1 MCKEEQ
7 VKGISMKNS
16 FTKFLAVIFL
26 VSLSGI
32 FTACGNDKK
41 SAAESKEKIKIVTTI
56 YPIYEWVKNIVQDK
70 ADVQLLISSGTDLH
84 SWQPAMKDI
93 ALITGD
99 DTDLFIYNGGESDF
113 WVKKLIPK
121 MEANGVQYF
130 SVMKENVALLE
141 PMGEHHHERD
151 EYDEYAHDEDG
162 DHDEYA
168 HDEDHDEADDHDEA
182 EEFDPDEYDEHIW
195 LSVKRMPLFV
205 NSLAEKIAEVDE
217 ANADFYLSNAHSY
230 ASECSASYKKY
241 SEHIEN
247 LSNKTIVIADRNPFV
262 YLASDLGLEVYA
274 AFHGC
279 SADSEASFD
288 VVVGL
293 VNVIEE
299 KNIGV
304 VVCCDVKNRIAET
317 IDSNVKSRKLDIVVL
332 DSMQAKISDDRNYNS
347 IMIENL
353 EKIKKILST
362 E

>member
-168 HDEDHDEADDHDEA
+168 HDEA

-241 SEHIEN
+241 SEQIEN

>member
-1 MCKEEQ
+1 
-7 VKGISMKNS
+7 
-16 FTKFLAVIFL
+16 
-26 VSLSGI
+26 
-32 FTACGNDKK
+32 
-41 SAAESKEKIKIVTTI
+41 
-56 YPIYEWVKNIVQDK
+56 
-70 ADVQLLISSGTDLH
+70 
-84 SWQPAMKDI
+84 
-93 ALITGD
+93 
-99 DTDLFIYNGGESDF
+99 
-113 WVKKLIPK
+113 
-121 MEANGVQYF
+121 
-130 SVMKENVALLE
+130 
-141 PMGEHHHERD
+141 
-151 EYDEYAHDEDG
+151 
-162 DHDEYA
+162 
-168 HDEDHDEADDHDEA
+168 
-182 EEFDPDEYDEHIW
+182 
-195 LSVKRMPLFV
+195 MPLFV

-241 SEHIEN
+241 SEQIEN

>member
-1 MCKEEQ
+1 
-7 VKGISMKNS
+7 MKNS

-151 EYDEYAHDEDG
+151 EYDEYAHDED
-162 DHDEYA
+162 
-168 HDEDHDEADDHDEA
+168 HDEDGDHDEA

-217 ANADFYLSNAHSY
+217 VNADLYLSNAHSY

-241 SEHIEN
+241 SEQIEN

>member
-1 MCKEEQ
+1 
-7 VKGISMKNS
+7 MKNS

-26 VSLSGI
+26 VSLTGI

-41 SAAESKEKIKIVTTI
+41 SAAESKEKIQIVTTI

-84 SWQPAMKDI
+84 SWQPTMKDI
-93 ALITGD
+93 ALITGY

-162 DHDEYA
+162 EY
-168 HDEDHDEADDHDEA
+168 DEA

-230 ASECSASYKKY
+230 AAECSAAYKKY
-241 SEHIEN
+241 SEQIEN

-262 YLASDLGLEVYA
+262 YLAFDLGLEVYA

-293 VNVIEE
+293 VKVIEE

>member
-1 MCKEEQ
+1 
-7 VKGISMKNS
+7 MKNS

-26 VSLSGI
+26 FSFAGI

-41 SAAESKEKIKIVTTI
+41 TAVESKEKIKIVTTI

-130 SVMKENVALLE
+130 SVMKENAALLE
-141 PMGEHHHERD
+141 PMGEHHHEHGEHDADEEHD
-151 EYDEYAHDEDG
+151 EYDHDD
-162 DHDEYA
+162 DHD
-168 HDEDHDEADDHDEA
+168 ADDEHDEA

-217 ANADFYLSNAHSY
+217 VNADFYLSNAHSY
-230 ASECSASYKKY
+230 AAECSAVYKKY
-241 SEHIEN
+241 SEQIEN
-247 LSNKTIVIADRNPFV
+247 LPNKTIVIADRNPFV
-262 YLASDLGLEVYA
+262 YLACDLGLEVYA

-293 VNVIEE
+293 VKVIEE
-299 KNIGV
+299 KNIQT

-332 DSMQAKISDDRNYNS
+332 DSMQAKISGDRNYNS

-353 EKIKKILST
+353 EALEKILSA

>member
-1 MCKEEQ
+1 
-7 VKGISMKNS
+7 
-16 FTKFLAVIFL
+16 
-26 VSLSGI
+26 
-32 FTACGNDKK
+32 
-41 SAAESKEKIKIVTTI
+41 
-56 YPIYEWVKNIVQDK
+56 
-70 ADVQLLISSGTDLH
+70 
-84 SWQPAMKDI
+84 
-93 ALITGD
+93 
-99 DTDLFIYNGGESDF
+99 
-113 WVKKLIPK
+113 
-121 MEANGVQYF
+121 
-130 SVMKENVALLE
+130 
-141 PMGEHHHERD
+141 
-151 EYDEYAHDEDG
+151 
-162 DHDEYA
+162 
-168 HDEDHDEADDHDEA
+168 
-182 EEFDPDEYDEHIW
+182 
-195 LSVKRMPLFV
+195 MPLFV
-205 NSLAEKIAEVDE
+205 NSLAKKIAEVDE

-230 ASECSASYKKY
+230 ASECSAVYKKY
-241 SEHIEN
+241 SELIEN

>member
-151 EYDEYAHDEDG
+151 EYDEYAHDEDHDEDG
-162 DHDEYA
+162 DHDEV
-168 HDEDHDEADDHDEA
+168 

-230 ASECSASYKKY
+230 ASECSAVYKKY
-241 SEHIEN
+241 SELIEN

>member
-1 MCKEEQ
+1 
-7 VKGISMKNS
+7 MKNS

-41 SAAESKEKIKIVTTI
+41 SVAESKEKIKIVTTI

-141 PMGEHHHERD
+141 PMGEHHHEHG

-162 DHDEYA
+162 EY
-168 HDEDHDEADDHDEA
+168 DED

-217 ANADFYLSNAHSY
+217 VNADFYLSNAHSY
-230 ASECSASYKKY
+230 ASECSAAYKKY
-241 SEHIEN
+241 SEQIEN

-262 YLASDLGLEVYA
+262 YLVCDLGLEVYA

-293 VNVIEE
+293 VKVIEE

>member
-141 PMGEHHHERD
+141 PMGEHRHERD
-151 EYDEYAHDEDG
+151 EYDEYAHDEDHDEDG
-162 DHDEYA
+162 DHDEV
-168 HDEDHDEADDHDEA
+168 

-241 SEHIEN
+241 SEQIEN

>member
-1 MCKEEQ
+1 
-7 VKGISMKNS
+7 MKNS

-151 EYDEYAHDEDG
+151 EYDEYAHDEDHDEDG
-162 DHDEYA
+162 DHDEV
-168 HDEDHDEADDHDEA
+168 

-217 ANADFYLSNAHSY
+217 VNADLYLSNAHSY

-241 SEHIEN
+241 SEQIEN

>member
-141 PMGEHHHERD
+141 PMGEHHHEHG

-162 DHDEYA
+162 EY
-168 HDEDHDEADDHDEA
+168 DED

-230 ASECSASYKKY
+230 ASECSAAYKKY
-241 SEHIEN
+241 SEQIEN

-262 YLASDLGLEVYA
+262 YLACDLGLEVYA

-279 SADSEASFD
+279 SAESEASFD

-293 VNVIEE
+293 VKVIEE

>member
-1 MCKEEQ
+1 
-7 VKGISMKNS
+7 MKNS

-151 EYDEYAHDEDG
+151 EYDEY
-162 DHDEYA
+162 DEYA
-168 HDEDHDEADDHDEA
+168 HDEDHDEDGEYYEA

-217 ANADFYLSNAHSY
+217 VNADLYLSNAHSY

-241 SEHIEN
+241 SEQIEN

-317 IDSNVKSRKLDIVVL
+317 IDSSVKSRKLDIVVL

>member
-1 MCKEEQ
+1 
-7 VKGISMKNS
+7 MKNS

-141 PMGEHHHERD
+141 PMGEHHHEHG
-151 EYDEYAHDEDG
+151 EYDEYVHDDDHDEDG
-162 DHDEYA
+162 
-168 HDEDHDEADDHDEA
+168 DHDEA

-217 ANADFYLSNAHSY
+217 ANADFYLSNTHSY

-241 SEHIEN
+241 SEQIEN

>member
-1 MCKEEQ
+1 
-7 VKGISMKNS
+7 MKNS

-70 ADVQLLISSGTDLH
+70 ADVQLLSSSGTDLH

-168 HDEDHDEADDHDEA
+168 HDEA

-241 SEHIEN
+241 SEQIEN

-299 KNIGV
+299 KNTGL

>member
-151 EYDEYAHDEDG
+151 EYDEYAHDED
-162 DHDEYA
+162 
-168 HDEDHDEADDHDEA
+168 HDEDGDHDEA

-217 ANADFYLSNAHSY
+217 VNADLYLSNAHSY

-241 SEHIEN
+241 SEQIEN